1 MNMTPLIAFLNRG
14 EIQFLF
20 VTLAA
25 VLVALLVTN
34 LFIRMARRLLPPRTF
49 PSHLLLH
56 TCTVLRILIP
66 LLILQTAIATARIH
80 LPFTQGLVHITS
92 VATIVVITW
101 LGLRA
106 VKAIQHYVEVNN
118 PTNVADNLLARRI
131 QTQTQV
137 LTQSLSVLVLILGT
151 AGILMTFPSV
161 RQFGAS
167 LLASAGLAGL
177 VAGFA
182 ARPVLGNMIAGI
194 QIAITQPI
202 RLDDVVIIENEWGRI
217 EEITGAYV
225 VVRIWDSRRLV
236 VPLQWIIENPFQNW
250 TRQTSEL
257 IGTVFFWLDYSVPL
271 ADFRAEAERLCKE
284 VPHLWNGE
292 VFVVQVTDCSEKA
305 MQVRVLASSGDSG
318 RNWDL
323 RCYLRENL
331 LVYLQQHFPEALPR
345 IRAEVTASSPSP
357 TLMPDPVPSHQA
369 GEKRT

>member
-1 MNMTPLIAFLNRG
+1 MTAWIELLNRP
-14 EIQFLF
+14 EIHFLF
-20 VTLAA
+20 AS
-25 VLVALLVTN
+25 LVAILVSILMINILL
-34 LFIRMARRLLPPRTF
+34 RMAKRLIPQGTF
-49 PSHLLLH
+49 LDHLLLY
-56 TCTVLRILIP
+56 TCPVLRCLVPVIV
-66 LLILQTAIATARIH
+66 LQTAIASARTQ
-80 LPFTQGLVHITS
+80 LPFAAGLTHTVSI
-92 VATIVVITW
+92 AIIAVVTW

-106 VKAIQHYVEVNN
+106 VKATQHYVQVRN
-118 PTNVADNLLARRI
+118 PTDVADNLLARRI

-217 EEITGAYV
+217 EEITGSYV

-271 ADFRAEAERLCKE
+271 AAFREEAERLCKQ
-284 VPHLWNGE
+284 VPHLWDGE
-292 VFVVQVTDCSEKA
+292 VFVVQVTECSERA
-305 MQVRVLASSGDSG
+305 MQVRVLASSADSG
-318 RNWDL
+318 KNWDL
-323 RCYLRENL
+323 RCHLRENL
-331 LVYLQQHFPEALPR
+331 LVYVQRHYPESLPR
-345 IRAEVTASSPSP
+345 LRAEMEPSEITMTP
-357 TLMPDPVPSHQA
+357 PLHFSADTLSD
-369 GEKRT
+369 

>member
-1 MNMTPLIAFLNRG
+1 MAKRLI
-14 EIQFLF
+14 
-20 VTLAA
+20 
-25 VLVALLVTN
+25 
-34 LFIRMARRLLPPRTF
+34 PPRTF
-49 PSHLLLH
+49 AAHLLLY
-56 TCTVLRILIP
+56 TCPALRCLVPVIV
-66 LLILQTAIATARIH
+66 LQTGIASARAH
-80 LPFTQGLVHITS
+80 LPFAAGLAHIVS
-92 VATIVVITW
+92 VTTIAIITW

-106 VKAIQHYVEVNN
+106 VKAIQHHVQVHN
-118 PTNVADNLLARRI
+118 PTDIADNLLARRL

-137 LTQSLSVLVLILGT
+137 LTQSLAVLVLILGT

-217 EEITGAYV
+217 EEITGSYV
-225 VVRIWDSRRLV
+225 VVRIWDNRRLV

-271 ADFRAEAERLCKE
+271 AAFREEAKRLCEE

-292 VFVVQVTDCSEKA
+292 VFVVQVTECSERS

-318 RNWDL
+318 KSWDL
-323 RCYLRENL
+323 RCHLRENL
-331 LVYLQQHFPEALPR
+331 LVYMSRNFPESLPR
-345 IRAEVTASSPSP
+345 LRAHVDPPNIMMTPTPPSAG
-357 TLMPDPVPSHQA
+357 DPVSA
-369 GEKRT
+369 GSDT